1 MRRQTT
7 NHLFSSAK
15 APAMPPFKRIREK
28 VAASKRI
35 LAAFGKDRRGVAA
48 LEFALIAPVMIM
60 LLLGSI
66 EITNGFDVNKK
77 LARAG
82 AMVGDL
88 VTQQQ
93 SITKEKIA
101 DIMEIGTSILLPY
114 WRDLPTITITSI
126 NVDGNGIATVAWS
139 QRKQGQT
146 ISTPYT
152 KGSTITIDPNLKIP
166 TSNFVRVETSIAY
179 IPLVAWTMKDTVN
192 TSKGTSG
199 PGIVM
204 GKMIYGRIRQG
215 ADAVACTNC

>member
-1 MRRQTT
+1 M
-7 NHLFSSAK
+7 
-15 APAMPPFKRIREK
+15 PAFKKIREK
-28 VAASKRI
+28 MAASTRI
-35 LAAFGKDRRGVAA
+35 LAAFGKDRRGIAA

-82 AMVGDL
+82 ATVGDL

-93 SITKEKIA
+93 SVTKEKIA

-114 WRDLPTITITSI
+114 RRDLPTITIASI
-126 NVDGNGIATVAWS
+126 NIDANGNATVAWS
-139 QRKQGQT
+139 QRKQGQA

-152 KGSTITIDPNLKIP
+152 KGSTIAIDSNLKIP
-166 TSNFVRVETSIAY
+166 ASNFVRVETSIAY
-179 IPLVAWTMKDTVN
+179 IPLVAWTIKDSVN
-192 TSKGTSG
+192 TSS
-199 PGIVM
+199 PSIAM

-215 ADAVACTNC
+215 ADSVACTNC

>member
-1 MRRQTT
+1 M
-7 NHLFSSAK
+7 
-15 APAMPPFKRIREK
+15 PAFKKIREK
-28 VAASKRI
+28 MAASTRN
-35 LAAFGKDRRGVAA
+35 LVAFGKDRRGIAA

-114 WRDLPTITITSI
+114 RRDLPTITIASI
-126 NVDGNGIATVAWS
+126 NIDANGNATVAWS
-139 QRKQGQT
+139 QRKQGQA

-152 KGSTITIDPNLKIP
+152 KGSAITIDANLKIP

-179 IPLVAWTMKDTVN
+179 IPLIAWTMKDTVK
-192 TSKGTSG
+192 TSIGTSG
-199 PGIVM
+199 PGIAM

-215 ADAVACTNC
+215 DAVACTNC

>member
-1 MRRQTT
+1 
-7 NHLFSSAK
+7 
-15 APAMPPFKRIREK
+15 MPPFKRIREK

-35 LAAFGKDRRGVAA
+35 LAAFGKDRQGVAA

-126 NVDGNGIATVAWS
+126 NVDANGNATVAWS
-139 QRKQGQT
+139 QRKRDQT
-146 ISTPYT
+146 ISTPYA

-166 TSNFVRVETSIAY
+166 TSNFV
-179 IPLVAWTMKDTVN
+179 
-192 TSKGTSG
+192 
-199 PGIVM
+199 
-204 GKMIYGRIRQG
+204 
-215 ADAVACTNC
+215 